1 MKRPGRTRGV
11 FHWRLNRQPEPA
23 NMRTMWKSI
32 LLYALALMLAVF
44 ALEWLEF
51 HYLARRFGLEIFAG
65 ILAVGFCALGIWVGT
80 RLTPA
85 PRSDR
90 FERNDAAI
98 KSLGIS
104 EREYDVLVQLAAG
117 ASNKEIARTL
127 GISPNTIKTHLAR
140 LFEKLDVSRRMQ
152 AVDKARQ
159 LDILPS

>member
-1 MKRPGRTRGV
+1 
-11 FHWRLNRQPEPA
+11 
-23 NMRTMWKSI
+23 MRTMWKSI

-44 ALEWLEF
+44 ALEWLEL